1 MFDSWTILAMG
12 LLSGFVF
19 GFLLHKG
26 GVTKYETIVNQ
37 FRLKDF
43 TVLKI
48 MLTAIVVGGVGVYF
62 LHEQGLAKLSIKP
75 ALIVANVVGGAIFG
89 VGMVLLGLCP
99 GTAVA
104 ALGEG
109 NRRALAAIF
118 GMLAGAWLQA
128 ESYGFM
134 AEAVRCVDLGAA
146 TWPSVLSVSPWLL
159 LAALALLA
167 GAVFVALEFWERR
180 ASARVPGDDLRR
192 PQGTSVREP
201 AMTA

>member
-1 MFDSWTILAMG
+1 MFETWTILALG
-12 LLSGFVF
+12 VLSGFVF

-37 FRLKDF
+37 FRLRDF

-48 MLTAIVVGGVGVYF
+48 MLTAIVVGGAGVYF
-62 LHEQGLAKLSIKP
+62 LHEQGLAKLAIKP
-75 ALIVANVVGGAIFG
+75 ALIVANVVGGAVFG

-109 NRRALAAIF
+109 NRRALAGIV
-118 GMLAGAWLQA
+118 GMLVGAWLQA
-128 ESYGFM
+128 ESYGVM

-159 LAALALLA
+159 LGALAMLA
-167 GAVFVALEFWERR
+167 GAIFIALEIWERR
-180 ASARVPGDDLRR
+180 ASGRDAGGKLMG
-192 PQGTSVREP
+192 PQGTSAREP
-201 AMTA
+201 AMTV

>member
-1 MFDSWTILAMG
+1 MFESWTILALG
-12 LLSGFVF
+12 LVSGFVF
-19 GFLLHKG
+19 GFLLQKG

-62 LHEQGLAKLSIKP
+62 LRDQGFAKLSIKP
-75 ALIVANVVGGAIFG
+75 ALIVANVIGGAIFG
-89 VGMVLLGLCP
+89 VGMALLGLCP

-109 NRRALAAIF
+109 NRRALAGIL

-128 ESYGFM
+128 ESYGVM
-134 AEAVRCVDLGAA
+134 ADAVRCVDLGAA

-167 GAVFVALEFWERR
+167 GGVFVAVEIWERR
-180 ASARVPGDDLRR
+180 GLRHEPEDQLRR
-192 PQGTSVREP
+192 PQGTPAREP
-201 AMTA
+201 AMTM